1 MDAFVGFALR
11 SLVVNLYAV
20 GVLRVPVL
28 ANFWAILSCSFDRSK
43 SCFLPLSISR
53 SEFHTASASSAVQ
66 PIFAIAFFSHSVLEI
81 SAIKHRL
88 FRFQGREGERLSPPL
103 ISLGGE
109 IRLALILDTLCQ
121 TVNDHLTHQRRN
133 LLIGRISDSGDRL
146 HQSGDG
152 ILLALVGVQK
162 RLDVS
167 LDTLVCHLRGGRL
180 LIHGVLA
187 VEQFQLVVQETRHIS
202 TGNLDSGIT
211 LGNVIG
217 GVHIHLGQNGGEIVA
232 LGQAHRGSSSSH
244 SINPFCVFRCRP
256 PYCCFPLGT
265 SIF

>member
-28 ANFWAILSCSFDRSK
+28 ANFCATLSCSFDRSK

-53 SEFHTASASSAVQ
+53 SEFHTASASSADQ
-66 PIFAIAFFSHSVLEI
+66 PIFAIAFFSHSVLEM

-88 FRFQGREGERLSPPL
+88 FRFQGREGERLSPPHAL
-103 ISLGGE
+103 LGGE
-109 IRLALILDTLCQ
+109 VRLALILDTLCQ
-121 TVNDHLTHQRRN
+121 TVNDHLTHQRGDF
-133 LLIGRISDSGDRL
+133 LIGRISDSGHRL
-146 HQSGDG
+146 HQCGHG
-152 ILLALVGVQK
+152 VLLALVSIQE
-162 RLDVS
+162 RLDVG
-167 LDTLVCHLRGGRL
+167 LDTLVCQLGGSGL
-180 LIHGVLA
+180 LIDSVLA
-187 VEQFQLVVQETRHIS
+187 VEQFQLVVQEARHIS

-217 GVHIHLGQNGGEIVA
+217 GVHIHLGQNGGEVVA
-232 LGQAHRGSSSSH
+232 LGQTNRGSSSSH

-265 SIF
+265 SIL